1 MEVFVRFGLPLAMYP
16 VVDHSLCQLNL
27 ERFLSGLDIQHVKA
41 SPYYP
46 QSNGMIERLHRIIRE
61 RLGGLRPTIPSVQR
75 LQQIPMDIRNS
86 RHRMLEMTPSEVLFN
101 CVLRTRVPA
110 HIPTVIV
117 NPEYQVKA
125 KAQMTRHHNAKRGIR
140 PQSILTPGTVVVLQ
154 VGYTDPRRLWSVVE
168 QHGDQDGVSDS

>member
-1 MEVFVRFGLPLAMYP
+1 MEIFVRFGLPLAMVSDNGP
-16 VVDHSLCQLNL
+16 QFVSTEM
-27 ERFLSGLDIQHVKA
+27 ERFLPGLDIQHVKY

-46 QSNGMIERLHRIIRE
+46 QSNGMVERLHRIIRE
-61 RLGGLRPTIPSVQR
+61 RLGGLRQTISFVQR
-75 LQQIPMDIRNS
+75 LQQILMDIRNS
-86 RHRMLEMTPSEVLFN
+86 RHRTLENTPSEALFN
-101 CVLRTRVPA
+101 RVLRTRIPA
-110 HIPTVIV
+110 HIRTVIV